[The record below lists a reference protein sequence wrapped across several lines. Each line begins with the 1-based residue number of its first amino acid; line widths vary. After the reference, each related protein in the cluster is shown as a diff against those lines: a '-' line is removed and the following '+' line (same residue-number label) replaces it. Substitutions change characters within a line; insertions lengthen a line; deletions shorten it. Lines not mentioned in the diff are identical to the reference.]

1 MFLGSFATEL
11 VSHITAAWFKSKL
24 TSSPSLTHQACLSMM
39 NRHRNHSDWLFSSAN
54 QCTRRETASTSS
66 PVTFVTFPLTCVWLE
81 VTSDC
86 ISTILSLLVSVMNAG
101 VKLLSSVWVSEKPLN
116 PTGPA
121 VIRVYLYLP
130 TRTPDQY
137 QLLST
142 EYSLNAAPIIHLRI
156 RQTGSGTSL
165 QEEWSWHQSSS
176 LDFITRSSLRH
187 PSPSQTPPPF

>member
-1 MFLGSFATEL
+1 MFLGSFATQL
-11 VSHITAAWFKSKL
+11 YNRSMFQVQTNILALPDT
-24 TSSPSLTHQACLSMM
+24 PGCLSMI
-39 NRHRNHSDWLFSSAN
+39 NRHRNRSDWLFSSAN
-54 QCTRRETASTSS
+54 QCMRIETASTLS

-86 ISTILSLLVSVMNAG
+86 ISTILSLLLSVMNAG
-101 VKLLSSVWVSEKPLN
+101 VKPLSSVSLN

-121 VIRVYLYLP
+121 VMRVYLYLP
-130 TRTPDQY
+130 TCTPDQY
-137 QLLST
+137 QLVST
-142 EYSLNAAPIIHLRI
+142 EYSLNAAPIIYPRI
-156 RQTGSGTSL
+156 RQTGSGASL